1 MIGYGMKLIVEDFN
15 GAKELC
21 EGKFKT
27 QWQEIDATLSGMPLH
42 IKSSDQDG
50 IQGSLIFDP
59 VGTNEYIKATL
70 TGHPHYWRHNIALP
84 TQFDFLGT
92 DVDFVKTGVLAEAQ
106 FSNYPFLL
114 NNTIRSELFFKAKLP
129 LGGAPIEMLVMI
141 SKGKMFPASNST
153 LYYEQAQKQ
162 LTGLAKY
169 SVVDIPIRLVGL
181 IVEPGEQPAMFT
193 EYHAARYSRTVV
205 NREERLCR
213 ISVGT
218 RATSRC
224 SVVFL

>member
-1 MIGYGMKLIVEDFN
+1 MIGYGMELIVEDFN

-59 VGTNEYIKATL
+59 VGTNEY
-70 TGHPHYWRHNIALP
+70 
-84 TQFDFLGT
+84 
-92 DVDFVKTGVLAEAQ
+92 
-106 FSNYPFLL
+106 
-114 NNTIRSELFFKAKLP
+114 FKAKLP